1 MLFTVL
7 LLTLVAQE
15 KPWVDFK
22 PKDGSFTARFPQ
34 EPTERANRTGTTWQL
49 AMKDRVHSISKN
61 PIPGGEHPSSR
72 DVQSAMNEV
81 RDNLIKRVEAKLLSE
96 RGLEHHRIPAREYLF
111 ALPEE
116 KGHLRVRCFVVKG
129 YLWEVKVGGPK
140 DYVAGK
146 EADSFVEGLKIK

>member
-1 MLFTVL
+1 MLL
-7 LLTLVAQE
+7 IAMLLTSLIQD
-15 KPWVDFK
+15 KPWVEFN
-22 PKDGSFTARFPQ
+22 PKDGGFTAKFPQ
-34 EPTERANRTGTTWQL
+34 EPVERANRTGITWQL
-49 AMKDRVHSISKN
+49 AVKDRVHSISKN

-72 DVQSAMNEV
+72 DIQSALNTV

-96 RGLEHHRIPAREYLF
+96 RIIEHHRIPAREYLF

-129 YLWEVKVGGPK
+129 HLWEIKVGGPK

-146 EADSFVEGLKIK
+146 DADTFLEGLKIK